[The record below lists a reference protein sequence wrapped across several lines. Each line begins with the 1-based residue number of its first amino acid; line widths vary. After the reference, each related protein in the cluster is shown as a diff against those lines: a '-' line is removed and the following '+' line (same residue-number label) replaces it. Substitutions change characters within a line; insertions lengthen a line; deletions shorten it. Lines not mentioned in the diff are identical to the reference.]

1 VIRAWMWIFLAA
13 CTTRTPVA
21 PEAWQLDQ
29 DRVVAVRSTPPGLAA
44 GEHGLVDALIA
55 HADGPTTIEPP
66 STLIAAHSP
75 LFGTVNFLFDHYELI
90 APDDATLA
98 DARSDLGIAA
108 GAPIPLE
115 VECDFETFT
124 FITDK
129 QVLLGTHADNPELG
143 SIAIAGHPPAATV
156 TVARDTD
163 VALHAFASTTRWL
176 TSCGELA
183 DSEEPDAV
191 LHTGAACAGELVV
204 VERDGVG
211 GIVWQVWPLVV
222 E

>member
-1 VIRAWMWIFLAA
+1 MKYAWLLCAA

-44 GEHGLVDALIA
+44 GEHALVDALIA
-55 HADGPTTIEPP
+55 HAEGPTTVEPP
-66 STLIAAHSP
+66 STLNAAHSP
-75 LFGTVNFLFDHYELI
+75 LFGTVNYLFDHFELI

-98 DARSDLGIAA
+98 DARSELGIEA

-124 FITDK
+124 FITQK
-129 QVLLGTHADNPELG
+129 QVLLGTHADNPAL
-143 SIAIAGHPPAATV
+143 SQILIAGQPPAATV
-156 TVARDTD
+156 TLARETD
-163 VALHAFASTTRWL
+163 IALHAAGFTTRWL
-176 TSCGELA
+176 TSCGELR
-183 DSEEPDAV
+183 DSDEPDAV
-191 LHTGAACAGELVV
+191 LTTGAACEGELVV
-204 VERDGVG
+204 VERDDTVGV
-211 GIVWQVWPLVV
+211 VWQMWPLVV

>member
-1 VIRAWMWIFLAA
+1 MKYAWLICAA

-29 DRVVAVRSTPPGLAA
+29 DRVVAVRSTPQGLAA
-44 GEHGLVDALIA
+44 GEHGLVTALIA

-66 STLIAAHSP
+66 STLNAGHSP

-90 APDDATLA
+90 APDEATLA
-98 DARSDLGIAA
+98 DARGELGLAP

-115 VECDFETFT
+115 VECDFEQFT
-124 FITDK
+124 FITQK
-129 QVLLGTHADNPELG
+129 QVVLGTHADNPVLSAIE
-143 SIAIAGHPPAATV
+143 IAGQPPAATV
-156 TVARDTD
+156 TVARDTE
-163 VALHAFASTTRWL
+163 VALHTASITTRWL

-183 DSEEPDAV
+183 DSDEPDAI
-191 LHTGAACAGELVV
+191 LHTGAPCTGELVV
-204 VERDGVG
+204 VERDGAG